1 MDNKD
6 KSDDG
11 DDTMDNKDKSDDDPP
26 LSDKVNLDG
35 SSTNDN
41 PGSRDFNT
49 PKLLASSNT
58 KASRFSSTSVTKAP
72 LKEPTDE
79 VMNTTMDKD
88 FLGTLLMD
96 DPGGDNTM
104 DNKTHIAGLWLTGM
118 ALPGRFW
125 LDGMGRAMCS
135 YDYGGGG

>member
-1 MDNKD
+1 
-6 KSDDG
+6 
-11 DDTMDNKDKSDDDPP
+11 MDNKDKSDDDPP

-35 SSTNDN
+35 CSTNDN

-58 KASRFSSTSVTKAP
+58 KASRFFFTSVTKAP

-88 FLGTLLMD
+88 SFGTLPINDLGNSD
-96 DPGGDNTM
+96 LY
-104 DNKTHIAGLWLTGM
+104 AGLRWT
-118 ALPGRFW
+118 
-125 LDGMGRAMCS
+125 DVDCAMRS
-135 YDYGGGG
+135 YVHDYGG